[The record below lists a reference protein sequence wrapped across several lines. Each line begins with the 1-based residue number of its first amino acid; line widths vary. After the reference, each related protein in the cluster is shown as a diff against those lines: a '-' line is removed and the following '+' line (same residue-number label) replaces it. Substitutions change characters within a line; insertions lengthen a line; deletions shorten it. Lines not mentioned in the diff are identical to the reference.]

1 MYFNERCIILLSWKN
16 IDHKKHGRIIN
27 RRALLREYR
36 FAWQMN
42 NLANIKD
49 IQLHVLKLDDKIL
62 MQKWLPLQ
70 DNDY

>member
-1 MYFNERCIILLSWKN
+1 M
-16 IDHKKHGRIIN
+16 
-27 RRALLREYR
+27 ALLREYR
-36 FAWQMN
+36 FAWQIN

-49 IQLHVLKLDDKIL
+49 IQLHVLKLDDQIL